1 MAAGALKYIPR
12 IFDALTSLPQEK
24 LTARQA
30 RKHLKANVSKQELE
44 STLPDLSSFPDD
56 APVTR
61 SSLEQTAKENPF
73 GIKVIPKKG
82 TSDTEIDHEFR
93 DAPDFLEAEL
103 DLDNDRI
110 KIGSSELKSMTR
122 GLGEEIQKTGTVSE
136 YVPIGTRDERELF
149 VNNVADI
156 RFGIDGNMN
165 SKDYDARVAFLG
177 TKQVEQF
184 LEDPKLVDPDYIKSN
199 FLNTYSLEDLRGLG
213 INAYK
218 PYFTNRSI
226 VAEADGIQQTFSS
239 INRDEAEN
247 FVRGSLGI
255 DMNAGRTE
263 YGPETGMGL
272 TSPGAYS
279 NYTETLAQLTNPVA
293 KKTSAE
299 SKIANALLDKPMKQ
313 VQDDFKGGH
322 WGSEFPNIMW
332 HTRQSTRPMH
342 SIQDPVTKQSIP
354 QNNAPGSLGEEF
366 QDDWEAKVREFGS
379 SPNPYRDV
387 DLVQYSNEREN
398 LLRDTRKEYVPGQGG
413 DNPNTAK
420 NAYDFYDKKTMK
432 PRREGEAHPGPRAT
446 PPRGAEG
453 FTGYGETAEE
463 AKASTLGFLNR
474 LGTRVN
480 RAAPE
485 HPYASKTSEKAFR
498 QAMAEAVDNN
508 SPGLMWTTGK
518 EQLRRTPHSD
528 FPDKRKGLR
537 SAYDDRIKKIANTI
551 GKKFNTRVTTARTNT
566 NANTLP
572 GQERSYNA
580 FFDDPADFA
589 TELKNYPVPSD
600 LKITEEL
607 FGPVLRNKGE
617 FVGEELNRNFYDFA
631 NAPVPSSRKQSPL
644 MLPNVVKTRRDMLKE
659 SAENTQKQHYL
670 PFTPE
675 LIAAIKK
682 GIPLSVLTAFGLN
695 NERESN

>member
-30 RKHLKANVSKQELE
+30 RKHLEANVSKQELE

-73 GIKVIPKKG
+73 EIEGIRKSG
-82 TSDTEIDHEFR
+82 TSKVEIDHDFIEDQLTAEYNDIDMAIDFNR
-93 DAPDFLEAEL
+93 SALGGAYTDQYDDAAY
-103 DLDNDRI
+103 
-110 KIGSSELKSMTR
+110 
-122 GLGEEIQKTGTVSE
+122 GTVSE
-136 YVPIGTRDERELF
+136 F
-149 VNNVADI
+149 VKIKTPQQRQQLLEDLADH

-165 SKDYDARVAFLG
+165 TETYNARSEWMNSPQN
-177 TKQVEQF
+177 KQF
-184 LEDPKLVDPDYIKSN
+184 REDPGPFNIEAVINQIEESEGAIRPRNTQYRTRGPDTDAVD
-199 FLNTYSLEDLRGLG
+199 EVH
-213 INAYK
+213 
-218 PYFTNRSI
+218 FTRS
-226 VAEADGIQQTFSS
+226 
-239 INRDEAEN
+239 EAETR
-247 FVRGSLGI
+247 VRDQMKSYFDSPDTPGSTYG
-255 DMNAGRTE
+255 GTE
-263 YGPETGMGL
+263 YGPETGMGV
-272 TSPGAYS
+272 TSPGPYS

-299 SKIANALLDKPMKQ
+299 SKIANALLDNPLEQ

-322 WGSEFPNIMW
+322 WGTEFPNIMW

-366 QDDWEAKVREFGS
+366 QDDWEAQGRDFGF

-387 DLVQYSNEREN
+387 DLVQFGPKKEN
-398 LLRDTRKEYVPGQGG
+398 FFPEGRGTEGEF
-413 DNPNTAK
+413 T
-420 NAYDFYDKKTMK
+420 YDFYDKKTVP
-432 PRREGEAHPGPRAT
+432 PRREGQDPIRTDNLEEQLAPPKGSEAY
-446 PPRGAEG
+446 
-453 FTGYGETAEE
+453 TGYGNSPEE
-463 AKASTLGFLNR
+463 ARLSTLEFLNR
-474 LGTRVN
+474 IGARVN
-480 RAAPE
+480 KAAPE

-518 EQLRRTPHSD
+518 EQLRRTPHSN

-537 SAYDDRIKKIANTI
+537 SAYDDRIKSIANKI
-551 GKKFNTRVTTARTNT
+551 GKKFDTQVTTARTNT
-566 NANTLP
+566 GFPTREVFKEFP
-572 GQERSYNA
+572 KQ
-580 FFDDPADFA
+580 FDDPADFA
-589 TELKNYPVPSD
+589 TELKNYPLPSD
-600 LKITEEL
+600 LKITDEL

-644 MLPNVVKTRRDMLKE
+644 MLPNVAKTRRDMLKE
-659 SAENTQKQHYL
+659 SIDNTQKQHYL

-695 NERESN
+695 NGRESN

>member
-30 RKHLKANVSKQELE
+30 RKHLEANVSKQELE
-44 STLPDLSSFPDD
+44 NTLPELSSFPDD

-110 KIGSSELKSMTR
+110 KIGSSELKSITR
-122 GLGEEIQKTGTVSE
+122 DLGEEIQKTGTISE

-184 LEDPKLVDPDYIKSN
+184 LENPKLVDPDYIRNN
-199 FLNTYSLEDLRGLG
+199 FLGFDQNYELG

-218 PYFTNRSI
+218 PYFTNRKI
-226 VAEADGIQQTFSS
+226 VAEVGGDTADFTSDA
-239 INRDEAEN
+239 RDEAEN
-247 FVRGSLGI
+247 LVRATLGI
-255 DMNAGRTE
+255 DMDAGRTQ

-272 TSPGAYS
+272 TAPGAYS

-342 SIQDPVTKQSIP
+342 SIQDPVTKRSIP

-366 QDDWEAKVREFGS
+366 QDDWEAQIRDFGS

-398 LLRDTRKEYVPGQGG
+398 LLRDLRKKYVKGQGG

-463 AKASTLGFLNR
+463 AKASTLEYLNR
-474 LGTRVN
+474 IGSRVN

-518 EQLRRTPHSD
+518 EQLQRTPHSD

-537 SAYDDRIKKIANTI
+537 SAYDDRIKKIANEI

-580 FFDDPADFA
+580 FFEDPADFA
-589 TELKNYPVPSD
+589 IKLKNYPLPSD

-617 FVGEELNRNFYDFA
+617 FVAESGKYKQGLLQNTDVHKIRRN
-631 NAPVPSSRKQSPL
+631 L
-644 MLPNVVKTRRDMLKE
+644 LKE
-659 SAENTQKQHYL
+659 SAQNTQKQHYL

>member
-24 LTARQA
+24 LTAKQA

-44 STLPDLSSFPDD
+44 NTLPELSSFPDD

-73 GIKVIPKKG
+73 GIKVIRKSG
-82 TSDTEIDHEFR
+82 TSKVEIDHDFIEDQLDAEYNVIDMDIDFNRSALGGAYTDQYDDAVYGTISEFVTIKTPQQR
-93 DAPDFLEAEL
+93 QQLLE
-103 DLDNDRI
+103 DL
-110 KIGSSELKSMTR
+110 
-122 GLGEEIQKTGTVSE
+122 
-136 YVPIGTRDERELF
+136 
-149 VNNVADI
+149 ADH

-165 SKDYDARVAFLG
+165 TETYNARSEWMNSPQN
-177 TKQVEQF
+177 KQF
-184 LEDPKLVDPDYIKSN
+184 REDPGPFNIEAVMNQIEESEGAIRPRNTQYRTRGPDTDAVD
-199 FLNTYSLEDLRGLG
+199 EVH
-213 INAYK
+213 
-218 PYFTNRSI
+218 FTRS
-226 VAEADGIQQTFSS
+226 
-239 INRDEAEN
+239 EAEN
-247 FVRGSLGI
+247 RVRDQMKSHFDSPDTPGSTYG
-255 DMNAGRTE
+255 GTE
-263 YGPETGMGL
+263 YHPETGMDVN
-272 TSPGAYS
+272 SPGAYS
-279 NYTETLAQLTNPVA
+279 NYTEILAQLTNPVA

-322 WGSEFPNIMW
+322 WGSEFPNIMG

-342 SIQDPVTKQSIP
+342 SIQDPVTKRSIP

-366 QDDWEAKVREFGS
+366 QDDWEAQIRKFGS

-398 LLRDTRKEYVPGQGG
+398 LLRDLRKKYVQGQGG

-420 NAYDFYDKKTMK
+420 NAYDFFDKKTMK

-446 PPRGAEG
+446 PPRGAES

-463 AKASTLGFLNR
+463 AKASTLEYLNR
-474 LGTRVN
+474 IGSRVN

-518 EQLRRTPHSD
+518 EQLRRTPHSE

-537 SAYDDRIKKIANTI
+537 SAYDDRIKKIANEI
-551 GKKFNTRVTTARTNT
+551 GKKFNTRVTTARTNIGWPT
-566 NANTLP
+566 RKKFR
-572 GQERSYNA
+572 QSSEQ
-580 FFDDPADFA
+580 FDDPADFA
-589 TELKNYPVPSD
+589 GELKDYPLPSD
-600 LKITEEL
+600 LKITDEL

-617 FVGEELNRNFYDFA
+617 FVAESGKYKHGPLQNTDVSKIRRN
-631 NAPVPSSRKQSPL
+631 L
-644 MLPNVVKTRRDMLKE
+644 LKE
-659 SAENTQKQHYL
+659 SIENTQKQHYL

-695 NERESN
+695 NGRESN

>member
-24 LTARQA
+24 LTAKQA

-44 STLPDLSSFPDD
+44 NTLPELSSFPDD

-93 DAPDFLEAEL
+93 DTPDFLEAEL

-110 KIGSSELKSMTR
+110 RIGSSELKSITR
-122 GLGEEIQKTGTVSE
+122 GLGEEIQKTGTISE

-165 SKDYDARVAFLG
+165 SRDYDARVAFLG

-184 LEDPKLVDPDYIKSN
+184 LEDPKLVDPDYIRNN
-199 FLNTYSLEDLRGLG
+199 FLGFDQNYELG

-218 PYFTNRSI
+218 PYFTNRKI
-226 VAEADGIQQTFSS
+226 LAEVGGGTADFTREG
-239 INRDEAEN
+239 RDEAEN
-247 FVRGSLGI
+247 FVRSSLGI

-263 YGPETGMGL
+263 YGPETGWNV

-366 QDDWEAKVREFGS
+366 QDDWEAQGRDFGF

-387 DLVQYSNEREN
+387 DLVQFGPKKEN
-398 LLRDTRKEYVPGQGG
+398 FFPEGRGTEGEF
-413 DNPNTAK
+413 T
-420 NAYDFYDKKTMK
+420 YDFYDKKTVP
-432 PRREGEAHPGPRAT
+432 PRREGQDPIRTDNLEEQLV
-446 PPRGAEG
+446 PPKGSDAY
-453 FTGYGETAEE
+453 TGYGNSPEE
-463 AKASTLGFLNR
+463 ARSSTLEFLNR
-474 LGTRVN
+474 VGARVN
-480 RAAPE
+480 KAAPE

-551 GKKFNTRVTTARTNT
+551 GKKFNTEVTTARTNT
-566 NANTLP
+566 GFPTREVFKEFP
-572 GQERSYNA
+572 KQ
-580 FFDDPADFA
+580 FDDPADFA
-589 TELKNYPVPSD
+589 TELKNYPLPSD
-600 LKITEEL
+600 LKITDEL

-644 MLPNVVKTRRDMLKE
+644 MLPNVAKTRRDMLKE
-659 SAENTQKQHYL
+659 SIDNTQKQHYL

-695 NERESN
+695 NGRESN

>member
-73 GIKVIPKKG
+73 GIEGIRKSG
-82 TSDTEIDHEFR
+82 TSKVEIDHDFIEDQL
-93 DAPDFLEAEL
+93 DAEYNDIDMAIDFNRSA
-103 DLDNDRI
+103 
-110 KIGSSELKSMTR
+110 
-122 GLGEEIQKTGTVSE
+122 LGGAYTDQYDDAAYGTVSE
-136 YVPIGTRDERELF
+136 F
-149 VNNVADI
+149 VKIKTPQQRQQLLEDLADH

-165 SKDYDARVAFLG
+165 TETYNARSEWMNSPQN
-177 TKQVEQF
+177 KQF
-184 LEDPKLVDPDYIKSN
+184 REDPGPFNIEAVINQIEDSEGAIRPRNTQYRTRGPSTDAVD
-199 FLNTYSLEDLRGLG
+199 EVH
-213 INAYK
+213 
-218 PYFTNRSI
+218 FTRS
-226 VAEADGIQQTFSS
+226 
-239 INRDEAEN
+239 EAETR
-247 FVRGSLGI
+247 VRDQMKSYFDSPDTPGSTYG
-255 DMNAGRTE
+255 GTE
-263 YGPETGMGL
+263 YGPETGMGV
-272 TSPGAYS
+272 TSPGPYS
-279 NYTETLAQLTNPVA
+279 NYTETLAQL
-293 KKTSAE
+293 KKSPDTTPS
-299 SKIANALLDKPMKQ
+299 LDTDTGFKEP
-313 VQDDFKGGH
+313 DDFKGGH

-518 EQLRRTPHSD
+518 EQLQRTPHSD